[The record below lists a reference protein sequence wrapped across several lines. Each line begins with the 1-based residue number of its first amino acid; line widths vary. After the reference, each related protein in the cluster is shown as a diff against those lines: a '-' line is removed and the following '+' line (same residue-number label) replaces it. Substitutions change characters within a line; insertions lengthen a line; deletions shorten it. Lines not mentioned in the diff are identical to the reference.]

1 MQNDNTNDVTPMC
14 CQLSALSGKS
24 LVSVEGASVQEAGAN
39 PTVNGIS
46 SAVGGPPTPSS
57 TQSPEHETETA
68 SFSSTSEESSD
79 AGQESGSASNLFLP
93 QRQFSLPLGGIT
105 REQLLT
111 VPEQKLNESSLLS
124 GPLQPEGIP
133 AEPFVSKDASSE
145 QRFTIPGI
153 GNFRIP
159 LPPREM
165 FADTNPMPE
174 VSLEEK
180 AATSL
185 HMFPMGA
192 NKKLKDLL
200 REFERSQ
207 EKGQGMP
214 DSLFLEKLVAQE
226 TRSDLSTLQHQTFK
240 VKSES
245 KSSSEDT
252 VSVGPVVSNASPII
266 NSLKELD
273 LLVKGLPL
281 GNIAFNVPN
290 KMDLDESME
299 LALTLSLSASPDDL
313 RRSVMFSQ
321 DKGTVESASIRVTDR
336 MEARLTGNGFQITA
350 ITPELQAVI
359 PSEATTWKWL
369 IKAAHPGKH
378 DLHLTVSALVEIN
391 KSTTPFVSRTF
402 DKTIT
407 VEITWQKK
415 LAGFTQENW
424 QWIWGAVG
432 APVGVWFFNRYRKPR
447 PRQRD
452 IDD

>member
-24 LVSVEGASVQEAGAN
+24 LVSVEGTSVQEAGAN
-39 PTVNGIS
+39 PPVNGIS
-46 SAVGGPPTPSS
+46 SALGGPSTLSS
-57 TQSPEHETETA
+57 TQSPEPDTETA
-68 SFSSTSEESSD
+68 SFSSMSEDSSD
-79 AGQESGSASNLFLP
+79 GQKSGSASNFLLP
-93 QRQFSLPLGGIT
+93 ERQFSLPLGGIT
-105 REQLLT
+105 REQLLD

-124 GPLQPEGIP
+124 GSLQPEEIL
-133 AEPFVSKDASSE
+133 AEAFVSKEASSE

-159 LPPREM
+159 SPPREM
-165 FADTNPMPE
+165 FADTNPTPE
-174 VSLEEK
+174 VSLEGK

-185 HMFPMGA
+185 HIFPMEA
-192 NKKLKDLL
+192 SKNFNDLL
-200 REFERSQ
+200 RSQ
-207 EKGQGMP
+207 VKRQGMP
-214 DSLFLEKLVAQE
+214 DSLLLKKLVAEE
-226 TRSDLSTLQHQTFK
+226 TRTDLSTHQNPTFK

-245 KSSSEDT
+245 KASSENP
-252 VSVGPVVSNASPII
+252 VAVGSVVSNASPII

-281 GNIAFNVPN
+281 GSIAFNVPN
-290 KMDLDESME
+290 KMDLDESTE
-299 LALTLSLSASPDDL
+299 LALTLSLTTGLDDL
-313 RRSVMFSQ
+313 RRSVMFPQ
-321 DKGTVESASIRVTDR
+321 DKGTVESASVRVTDR

-415 LAGFTQENW
+415 IAGFTQENW